1 MPSLISVLRRWGAPV
16 LSALRHLSGAR
27 AWAWVWVSAGVALCA
42 APALAQPAAEAL
54 WLRDVQQFTLA
65 AARHAWPGQRIDVEL
80 GTLDARLRLAPC
92 QRAEPYLPQV
102 ARLWGRSRIG
112 LRCTQGASAWNV
124 FVPVTVKVYGAAWVA
139 AAPLPVGR
147 VIVRTD
153 LVQAEVDLA
162 EETSVVVTEPG
173 RAVGRALLKPLNS
186 GQALRLGH
194 LKAQQWFAAG
204 DAVRVVARGTGFQA
218 VGTGQALTPGI
229 EGQPARVRTDSGRV
243 VTGLPSAQGAIELTL

>member
-1 MPSLISVLRRWGAPV
+1 MPNLISVLRRWGAPA
-16 LSALRHLSGAR
+16 LSALRRLSSAWVR
-27 AWAWVWVSAGVALCA
+27 AWVLACAALCA
-42 APALAQPAAEAL
+42 APALAQPAAEAA
-54 WLRDVQQFTLA
+54 WWREVQQFTLD

-112 LRCTQGASAWNV
+112 LRCTQGPSAWNV
-124 FVPVTVKVYGAAWVA
+124 FVPVTVKVYGTAWVA
-139 AAPLPVGR
+139 AAPLPMGR

-153 LVQAEVDLA
+153 LIQAQTDLA
-162 EETSVVVTEPG
+162 EETTGAITNPD
-173 RAVGRALLKPLNS
+173 RAVGRALLKPLKS

-204 DAVRVVARGTGFQA
+204 DAVRVVARGAGFQA